1 MLLFSYYSLSLNVS
15 VDLIFH
21 SNKRLC
27 FNFFL
32 FLSRAIVKNSDL
44 LPSTPWSNVLF
55 NDFWGTPLTHSGS
68 HKSYR
73 PLCVTSFRINY
84 YVGGLNP
91 FGYHVVNVLLHTT
104 VCWLVVILSYTL
116 VHAHFPSLVAGLLFA
131 VHPIHT
137 GKIDMLTPADMICSL
152 HTFFWINNHNYF
164 MLWMY

>member
-1 MLLFSYYSLSLNVS
+1 MQSDKWKLWHTVAVSSVVGLLCYLNSLSADFVY
-15 VDLIFH
+15 DD
-21 SNKRLC
+21 
-27 FNFFL
+27 
-32 FLSRAIVKNSDL
+32 SRAIVKNSDL
-44 LPSTPWSNVLF
+44 LPSTPWSSVLF

-91 FGYHVVNVLLHTT
+91 FGYHLVNVLLHTT

-137 GKIDMLTPADMICSL
+137 GKIDTVC
-152 HTFFWINNHNYF
+152 
-164 MLWMY
+164 